1 MLFSQS
7 AARQLGTFP
16 RNFKCR
22 ALSAFG
28 AQSVQDLDSDLRD
41 QIAAAQK
48 KPPARLVFLGPPG
61 VGKGTYAGRIAKFLG
76 LAHLSSGDLIR
87 AAVLQGTPE
96 AKEMHNTISQ
106 GKLLPDDMI
115 TKLVGT
121 KLQVIKNEG
130 GGYILDGFPRTAN
143 QAKILSKYDSINA
156 AIDLQMRDDA
166 LVMKLLARRK
176 CTHCGK
182 DYNLA
187 DVNFPESNG
196 KPATIMVPLLPPPE
210 CAAHLETR
218 SDDTEAVIQ
227 SRFRIYHEETQP
239 ILDFYSATGQLHSFP
254 ITRGIPDTLPLLL
267 RKCLSILRV

>member
-1 MLFSQS
+1 MFVQ
-7 AARQLGTFP
+7 AASRAGTFQTNIK
-16 RNFKCR
+16 RR
-22 ALSAFG
+22 AFSAFG

-41 QIAAAQK
+41 KIAAAQK
-48 KPPARLVFLGPPG
+48 KAPARLVFLGPPG

-76 LAHLSSGDLIR
+76 LALLSSGDLIR
-87 AAVLQGTPE
+87 AAVLLGTPE
-96 AKEMHNTISQ
+96 AREMHITITQ
-106 GKLLPDDMI
+106 GKLLPDEMI

-121 KLQVIKNEG
+121 KLQAIKQEG

-143 QAKILSKYDSINA
+143 QAKILSNYDTINA

-187 DVNFPESNG
+187 DVNFPEANG

-210 CAAHLETR
+210 CAGHLETR
-218 SDDTEAVIQ
+218 SDDTEEVIQ
-227 SRFRIYHEETQP
+227 NRFRIYRAETQP
-239 ILDFYSATGQLHSFP
+239 ILDFYSATGQLHAFP

-267 RKCLSILRV
+267 RKCLSVL